1 LFHFFADIYSGNVNA
16 GRYACQSGQKR
27 VSRLD
32 PKVSVFRLQHF
43 KNFKYQITNTK
54 WFDKPFDRLTV
65 LSKVEG
71 LTTLSQVEG
80 QITMTEIQN
89 LALLRSLNIGI

>member
-1 LFHFFADIYSGNVNA
+1 MISIRDYETTSIAYENHLLDENHENSKL
-16 GRYACQSGQKR
+16 QKPN
-27 VSRLD
+27 L
-32 PKVSVFRLQHF
+32 
-43 KNFKYQITNTK
+43 K

-80 QITMTEIQN
+80 QIPMTQI
-89 LALLRSLNIGI
+89 LNSKQLIHLQLCPTA